1 VPLYFV
7 KKTIINYLDQDKICQ
22 FCQMNVSFLSD
33 LSIECKNGYISSA
46 VSMFAFIL
54 SNEKPC
60 FYKLHNYFAILS
72 NPYSTTFSSQYT
84 IPMWSSISFY
94 S

>member
-1 VPLYFV
+1 MDIY
-7 KKTIINYLDQDKICQ
+7 
-22 FCQMNVSFLSD
+22 
-33 LSIECKNGYISSA
+33 SA

-60 FYKLHNYFAILS
+60 FYKLHNYSAILN